1 MLKGKSS
8 MNIPIQKDE
17 RTKINIE
24 KLREKQLMNLEFLK
38 NLEDN
43 IKKHSNQIKESSVP
57 KVKKLK
63 QQTLIEKYVLSR
75 NIEDSNV
82 NNSTKISSLTNNL
95 SENKLKNISQEN
107 RKQSKHNC
115 ASLKEYLNFKLNKIE
130 SEGTYVEDEVEQL
143 KKCLVTYV
151 NSNMNNRNRSNNNT
165 NSSFSESKFS
175 NSKNKSFS
183 HFKVNKIDN
192 VLNSNDSNNAINPKN
207 MSNSIFSKTNS
218 KSFLRKNGSCHIKL
232 NNKNC
237 KILLNQAQ
245 LKSSLNLSVNKTLNN
260 RENISEHQLFTENFV
275 DSRNNN
281 TTYNKSLVSEEYN
294 QQYDKLTKQKIVVY
308 ENFLLDFEKDI
319 K

>member
-1 MLKGKSS
+1 
-8 MNIPIQKDE
+8 
-17 RTKINIE
+17 
-24 KLREKQLMNLEFLK
+24 
-38 NLEDN
+38 
-43 IKKHSNQIKESSVP
+43 
-57 KVKKLK
+57 
-63 QQTLIEKYVLSR
+63 
-75 NIEDSNV
+75 
-82 NNSTKISSLTNNL
+82 
-95 SENKLKNISQEN
+95 
-107 RKQSKHNC
+107 
-115 ASLKEYLNFKLNKIE
+115 
-130 SEGTYVEDEVEQL
+130 
-143 KKCLVTYV
+143 
-151 NSNMNNRNRSNNNT
+151 
-165 NSSFSESKFS
+165 
-175 NSKNKSFS
+175 
-183 HFKVNKIDN
+183 
-192 VLNSNDSNNAINPKN
+192 

>member
-8 MNIPIQKDE
+8 KNIPIQKDE
-17 RTKINIE
+17 RNKINIE

-57 KVKKLK
+57 KAKKLK

-75 NIEDSNV
+75 NIEDSNI

>member
-8 MNIPIQKDE
+8 KNIPIQKDE
-17 RTKINIE
+17 RNKINIE

-57 KVKKLK
+57 KAKKLK

-75 NIEDSNV
+75 NIEDSNI

-151 NSNMNNRNRSNNNT
+151 NSNMNNRNRSSNNT

-183 HFKVNKIDN
+183 HFKVQKTDN
-192 VLNSNDSNNAINPKN
+192 FLNSNDSNKNNPRN
-207 MSNSIFSKTNS
+207 NSNSIFSKTKS

-232 NNKNC
+232 NNRNC
-237 KILLNQAQ
+237 KIYL
-245 LKSSLNLSVNKTLNN
+245 
-260 RENISEHQLFTENFV
+260 
-275 DSRNNN
+275 
-281 TTYNKSLVSEEYN
+281 
-294 QQYDKLTKQKIVVY
+294 
-308 ENFLLDFEKDI
+308 I
-319 K
+319 KRY